1 MNIHVYTRKNTSIVL
16 LVVVVAVVVVVVVV
30 ILCRTNKGTSIA
42 AMHTPRIIGTSN
54 RIISKQTGEC
64 RQETCSKHLS

>member
-42 AMHTPRIIGTSN
+42 AMHTPRIIGTS
-54 RIISKQTGEC
+54 RIRSKQAGEY
-64 RQETCSKHLS
+64 RQETSSKHLS